1 MPNLTEQQV
10 RDIIQEELANFV
22 AVDRYIFQ
30 KDLQLF
36 NGRNIQLGRGI
47 GTKIATATD
56 QLIGFW
62 GTTPVN
68 QPATVANPAGQTN
81 DLDSEART
89 AIEAIIARLKEPGV
103 IASS

>member
-1 MPNLTEQQV
+1 MALNEQQV

-36 NGRNIQLGRGI
+36 NGRNIQTGRGT

-56 QLIGFW
+56 QKLGFW
-62 GTTPVN
+62 GTTPVD
-68 QPATVANPAGQTN
+68 QPATVANPAGQVN

-89 AIEAIIARLKEPGV
+89 VIEAIIARLKEPGV